1 VCGISGWL
9 TRGNEP
15 WRPTREFIGDLIEGI
30 QSRGHDATGY
40 GTLEDSGDIYV
51 VKGPIMPWRFVQN
64 FKKAAE
70 HPIGRVGIL
79 HTRGANVGD
88 PEQNCNNHPVIYEE
102 AKKAVMVVHNGTVG
116 NLEKAYEALGI
127 EPAAEVDSALIA
139 AALGKLGAIE
149 GMKFLIKH
157 SGGSGSIAAIFS
169 DGSLLLARDLSPL
182 FIAQPKPGVMLW
194 SSELQPMQKASENDN
209 EFGMPMWRVWGVKD
223 SSYWYWNGAGD
234 LISKG
239 DFRLPAMTKPPEYI
253 KNKGVTT
260 PFQPGGG
267 ATELEK
273 HFSAKKST
281 GTDLVKLDAAPDMAE
296 RQKPENKIAMEPE
309 HNVPCNWGGCF
320 KRSVFRVFWKKER
333 WVPLCQTH
341 TNKWQYKGQSI
352 VLSGT
357 HEMARKMVAVAG
369 FKA

>member
-1 VCGISGWL
+1 
-9 TRGNEP
+9 
-15 WRPTREFIGDLIEGI
+15 
-30 QSRGHDATGY
+30 
-40 GTLEDSGDIYV
+40 
-51 VKGPIMPWRFVQN
+51 MPWRFVQN

-102 AKKAVMVVHNGTVG
+102 AKKAVMVVHNGTIG